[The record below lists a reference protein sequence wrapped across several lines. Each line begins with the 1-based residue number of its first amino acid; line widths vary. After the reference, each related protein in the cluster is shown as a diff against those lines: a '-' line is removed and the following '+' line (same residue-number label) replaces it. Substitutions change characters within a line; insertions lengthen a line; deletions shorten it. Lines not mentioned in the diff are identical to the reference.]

1 MCNKF
6 IFLFYIDFRLRSTIT
21 EVEEDQDILVN
32 EIDTLVNEHTTLK
45 EQNEE
50 LSTKC
55 DALYADL
62 DEKARTNAKLLEENE
77 RAHSELED
85 EKAAFNK
92 AVADLERKDKAN
104 RAEITRLLLE
114 LERERDKHRESAYVK
129 ENDAFRV
136 ELTKIRGNNKR
147 LQKQYDVCQHDK
159 NQAER
164 DLDSAIQALNESKRN
179 AKDQASAFARKE
191 RSALSDSEGK
201 LEAINRKLDG
211 ELQRYQDAE
220 QQLDD
225 LRTHLEQSEARNA
238 SYEKNHGLTEAIHH
252 QKSLEA
258 DIRRRDFDIKRLNHT
273 LGEELDKRRELSK
286 ACDWLKEKANVGQD
300 FEYDDQ
306 VIKSALEREDNR
318 LRSEN
323 VELSRQIKSLEG

>member
-1 MCNKF
+1 MSPSNIIACRRNWPNMCNKV
-6 IFLFYIDFRLRSTIT
+6 IFLFYINCRLRSTIT

-50 LSTKC
+50 LSSKC
-55 DALYADL
+55 DALYTDL
-62 DEKARTNAKLLEENE
+62 DEKARANAKLLEEKE
-77 RAHSELED
+77 RAQSELED

-136 ELTKIRGNNKR
+136 ELTKMRGNDKR
-147 LQKQYDVCQHDK
+147 LQSQYDVCQHDK

-179 AKDQASAFARKE
+179 A
-191 RSALSDSEGK
+191 
-201 LEAINRKLDG
+201 
-211 ELQRYQDAE
+211 
-220 QQLDD
+220 
-225 LRTHLEQSEARNA
+225 RTKPAHLPA
-238 SYEKNHGLTEAIHH
+238 KN
-252 QKSLEA
+252 
-258 DIRRRDFDIKRLNHT
+258 DRL
-273 LGEELDKRRELSK
+273 
-286 ACDWLKEKANVGQD
+286 
-300 FEYDDQ
+300 
-306 VIKSALEREDNR
+306 
-318 LRSEN
+318 
-323 VELSRQIKSLEG
+323 